1 MSTLAGDF
9 MRQNNWANGRMI
21 EFCEGLDEAVLDE
34 GLPGTYGKVRDTL
47 VHMVSAL
54 ARYARRLEAQGF
66 QIDERVHEEKPWPG
80 FAVLKAASESAGR
93 ALERLADE
101 APEGWQINTRYDGR
115 DWVMDAAVPLV
126 QAINHCTDHRSQIST
141 ILTQAGLTPPELDA
155 WQWADAEGRTR
166 PA

>member
-9 MRQNNWANGRMI
+9 MRQNNWANARMLDC
-21 EFCEGLDEAVLDE
+21 CEGLDEAALDAS
-34 GLPGTYGKVRDTL
+34 LPGTYGKVRDTL

-54 ARYARRLEAQGF
+54 GRYARRLEVVGF
-66 QIDERVHEEKPWPG
+66 QHDERVHEDKPWPG

-93 ALERLADE
+93 ALEQAADG
-101 APEGWQINTRYDGR
+101 APEGWQLRTSYDGR
-115 DWVMDAAVPLV
+115 DWVMDAAVPIV
-126 QAINHCTDHRSQIST
+126 QAMNHCTDHRSQIST

-155 WQWADAEGRTR
+155 WQWADAEGRTL